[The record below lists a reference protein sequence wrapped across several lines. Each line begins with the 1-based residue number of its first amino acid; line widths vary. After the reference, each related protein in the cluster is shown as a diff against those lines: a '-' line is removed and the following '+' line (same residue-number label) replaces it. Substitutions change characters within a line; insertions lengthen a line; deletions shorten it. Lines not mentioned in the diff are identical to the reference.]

1 MIEKSFANQLF
12 LKYLKKKIQK
22 NKNFIVGIDG
32 PTASGKTILAD
43 NLKAK
48 IERSGKK
55 CFIYRLDWTLISR
68 EDRLLDLKEI
78 NKTRSSLPYEGALHM
93 RLSMVESFLK
103 EIREIE
109 N

>member
-55 CFIYRLDWTLISR
+55 CFIYRLDWTLNFKR
-68 EDRLLDLKEI
+68 R
-78 NKTRSSLPYEGALHM
+78 
-93 RLSMVESFLK
+93 
-103 EIREIE
+103 
-109 N
+109 